1 MAAWEF
7 QALQNIAE
15 KHGWHKFIS
24 MQNYYNLLY
33 REEEREMLPYCRD
46 TGVGCIPVRPTSHSF
61 ATNFTVCL
69 PTHKY
74 QWSPNARGILARPWS
89 STTDSTSIRSA
100 NDTVI
105 NRLIDRENA
114 ANEAIVNAVE
124 EVAKS
129 RGVPMAVVAT
139 AWCLSKKGVN
149 PIVGLNSKQRIDEIL
164 EAVKI
169 VLTEEEV
176 AKLEAAYVPKIVIGY

>member
-7 QALQNIAE
+7 QALQNVAE

-24 MQNYYNLLY
+24 MQNYYNLIY

-46 TGVGCIPVRPTSHSF
+46 TGVGCIPVRAIYYSITRNPSVCFPTY
-61 ATNFTVCL
+61 
-69 PTHKY
+69 KY
-74 QWSPNARGILARPWS
+74 QWSPNARGILARPWG
-89 STTDSTSIRSA
+89 STTDPPSVRSA

-105 NRLIDRENA
+105 SRLIDSESG
-114 ANEAIVNAVE
+114 ANEAIVKAVE
-124 EVAKS
+124 KVAKS
-129 RGVPMAVVAT
+129 RGVPMVVVAT

-176 AKLEAAYVPKIVIGY
+176 AMLEAAYLPKFVIGY